1 MKGGHLE
8 NPKLAKGST
17 VSKESLDPV
26 GTKGEKQTQYLC
38 FLCLNSGR
46 TLSMK
51 NIDRHF
57 AEVHNAKPEKEVNWC
72 HIGKETSIKNS

>member
-26 GTKGEKQTQYLC
+26 RSKGPQYLC
-38 FLCLNSGR
+38 FLCLKDGR

-57 AEVHNAKPEKEVNWC
+57 AEVHNAEPKEEVNWC
-72 HIGKETSIKNS
+72 HIGNETSIKNS